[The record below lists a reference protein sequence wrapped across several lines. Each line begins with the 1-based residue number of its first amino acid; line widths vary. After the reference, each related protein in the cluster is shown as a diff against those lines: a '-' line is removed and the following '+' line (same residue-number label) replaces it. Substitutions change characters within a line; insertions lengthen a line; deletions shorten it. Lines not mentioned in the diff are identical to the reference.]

1 MQKNEDK
8 DVKAMLDNG
17 FSPADVLK
25 SIAEE
30 EDGERRDRNA
40 TRRLATKDLSF
51 QEPAIKA
58 GMKKPAIKVVDV
70 P

>member
-1 MQKNEDK
+1 MPKNEDK

-17 FSPADVLK
+17 FSPSEVLK
-25 SIAEE
+25 SISDEE
-30 EDGERRDRNA
+30 NDERRDKNA